1 MKKALSVTIG
11 GIVFTI
17 EEDAF
22 QLLDSYLKD
31 VRAYFSQ
38 NEDHA
43 EIIADIESG
52 IADKFQQSLRVSKQ
66 AVTKE
71 DVELAIEQIGTV
83 NDFKASEGEEKKEK
97 TFFESRMKGKTLF
110 RDIDNKVFEGVCAGL
125 GNYFGIDP
133 TFVRIVF
140 IVLIFTPLAAL
151 SIIGYLVLWA
161 IVPPAK
167 TRIDRMKMS
176 GEKITLSSFSTEE
189 KLDEPKKKESSIE
202 KLILLPFR
210 FLGVFFR
217 VIAKIFPL
225 CLNFL
230 AGFCIFGVGVGIVM
244 VSILTGIFVLF
255 RNRFIFDG
263 PLSTFPKGVTDYL
276 FIGALY
282 FAVIFAFIYLIILGI
297 SVIKRKYIINGWMT
311 AGFIGILV
319 IATIICGIFG
329 AGVSLGISQEYS
341 NQPVT
346 EQAIKLDKQFSSL
359 RVATGLERFDVVYS
373 PTQQV
378 VVSGF
383 KNDIRKISATIDE
396 KGELIIDESLA
407 PQKRCIF
414 CGHNGD
420 VKIRIETP
428 SLSSVT
434 VNMPMHG
441 NIEGVVM
448 TQESTYILGNSAHV
462 TVSGLNGTQIYTVL
476 QTGARLTLKGM
487 ADTIVARMLDDSFLE
502 AQTLSVNHADINVLN
517 SGKAYIDATK
527 TLKGNTADEGEIYY
541 VNTPQ
546 VTATDS
552 AQIKQMIRGEI
563 LPE

>member
-22 QLLDSYLKD
+22 HVLDSYLKD

-52 IADKFQQSLRVSKQ
+52 IADKFQQLLRVSKQ

-71 DVELAIEQIGTV
+71 DVDVAIEQIGTV
-83 NDFKASEGEEKKEK
+83 SDFKASEGGEEKKEK
-97 TFFESRMKGKTLF
+97 NFFENRIKGKKLF
-110 RDIDNKVFEGVCAGL
+110 RDIDKKVFEGVCAGL

-133 TFVRIVF
+133 TFVRIIFV
-140 IVLIFTPLAAL
+140 VLIFTPLAAL
-151 SIIGYLVLWA
+151 SIVGYLVLWA
-161 IVPPAK
+161 IVPPAI

-176 GEKITLSSFSTEE
+176 GEEITLGSFSTEE
-189 KLDEPKKKESSIE
+189 KTEEPKKKESSIA
-202 KLILLPFR
+202 KLIFLPFR
-210 FLGVFFR
+210 ILGVFFR
-217 VIAKIFPL
+217 AIAKITPI
-225 CLNFL
+225 CLSFL
-230 AGFCIFGVGVGIVM
+230 AGFCIFGTGVGVVV
-244 VSILTGIFVLF
+244 VSILTGIFILF
-255 RNRFIFDG
+255 RDRFIFDG
-263 PLSTFPKGVTDYL
+263 PLSTFPKGTDYL

-311 AGFIGILV
+311 AGFVGIWV
-319 IATIICGIFG
+319 VAAIICGVFG
-329 AGVSLGISQEYS
+329 AGVVLRISQEYS
-341 NQPVT
+341 NQPVI
-346 EQAIKLDKQFSSL
+346 ERVIKQEKQFSSL
-359 RVATGLERFDVVYS
+359 RVEADLEKFDVVYG

-383 KNDIRKISATIDE
+383 KNDIGRISTTIDGE
-396 KGELIIDESLA
+396 GELIIDESPT

-420 VKIRIETP
+420 VKVHIETP
-428 SLSSVT
+428 MLSSVT
-434 VNMPMHG
+434 VNGPMHG
-441 NIEGVVM
+441 DIEGSVM
-448 TQESTYILGNSAHV
+448 TPESTYILGNRAHI
-462 TVSGLNGTQIYTVL
+462 TVSGVNSAQIYTVL
-476 QTGARLTLKGM
+476 QTGARLTLKG
-487 ADTIVARMLDDSFLE
+487 AVDSIVARVLDYSFLE
-502 AQTLSVNHADINVLN
+502 AQSLSADHADINVLS

-527 TLKGNTADEGEIYY
+527 SLKGNTEDEGEIYY
-541 VNTPQ
+541 VNAPQ

-552 AQIKQMIRGEI
+552 AHIKQMIRGEMI
-563 LPE
+563 PE